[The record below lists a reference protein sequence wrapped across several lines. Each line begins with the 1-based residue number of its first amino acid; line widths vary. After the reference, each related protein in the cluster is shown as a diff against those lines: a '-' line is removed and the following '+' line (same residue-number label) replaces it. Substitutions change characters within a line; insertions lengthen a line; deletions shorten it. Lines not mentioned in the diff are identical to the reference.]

1 MMCDIHGHSRKR
13 NSFIYGCTTAANGS
27 FLSWTKVRL
36 LPRIMARR
44 SEMFNYR
51 NCKFKLENN
60 KLGTARVVGWKEM
73 TITNSFTLENSFYGY
88 KHGDISNTIHY
99 SKDHLRKMG
108 VCLVDSLIELDTI
121 SR

>member
-1 MMCDIHGHSRKR
+1 
-13 NSFIYGCTTAANGS
+13 
-27 FLSWTKVRL
+27 
-36 LPRIMARR
+36 
-44 SEMFNYR
+44 MFNYR

-121 SR
+121 SRQIERDTDGWLKPGQLFEYTGVPAAKKLEIEYKKKKEEAERR